1 LYGEDGMAIIDLI
14 QHSHEPAPQMHYKI
28 KCLHPF
34 DTSKRAWVTP
44 SKVETLHDCV
54 FQNGTPIK
62 DIVPLLNL
70 RNTLKDSLKTLR
82 EDHKRS
88 LNPTPY
94 KVALSEQLFSTLH
107 HLWLKNEPIGELS

>member
-1 LYGEDGMAIIDLI
+1 MAIIDLL
-14 QHSHEPAPQMHYKI
+14 QHSHEPSPQQGHKI

-34 DTSKRAWVTP
+34 EASKRAWVTP
-44 SKVETLHDCV
+44 SKVETLHECV
-54 FQNGTPIK
+54 FQNGIRIK
-62 DIVPLLNL
+62 ERVSLLNI
-70 RNTLKDSLKTLR
+70 RNTVKDSLKTLR

-107 HLWLKNEPIGELS
+107 ELWQQNEPIGELS